1 MVGGKWLDSELKFN
15 LFFPTCSY
23 FYFCCFF
30 HFWVNIVALVAINIV
45 CYFPFEYKN
54 KCSNYIVNYWSPY
67 IWIKN
72 INKLMNLKPKPSIL
86 KFSNPPPSFT
96 CICFNGSTNEN
107 GKKVQYIYMETL
119 FTFPATQSPQFNSI
133 FFRRVFKKFK
143 GLFLS

>member
-1 MVGGKWLDSELKFN
+1 MFIL
-15 LFFPTCSY
+15 
-23 FYFCCFF
+23 FCCFF

-96 CICFNGSTNEN
+96 CICFNGYTNEN
-107 GKKVQYIYMETL
+107 EKKSNRFTWKHYLL
-119 FTFPATQSPQFNSI
+119 FLQLNLLNSI
-133 FFRRVFKKFK
+133 GFSSVVSLKV
-143 GLFLS
+143 